1 MTQPAFLYEREGRT
15 SGTAFVL
22 AAIYAVL
29 AWLWYALAVSPVIL
43 VLLFLVTVPA
53 IIDLIRNPQSRFQLD
68 GDSLIWRHGR
78 REAEIARAEIRQLH
92 IHLRLDRSIK
102 LIVELETGRKIRVI
116 QPAIPPLLLLEQG
129 LEAQSMPFQKHPF
142 SLL

>member
-1 MTQPAFLYEREGRT
+1 MTQAFTFERQGRT

-29 AWLWYALAVSPVIL
+29 AWLWYALSVSPVIL
-43 VLLFLVTVPA
+43 GILFLVTVPA
-53 IIDLIRNPQSRFQLD
+53 IVDLIRNPQSRFQLD
-68 GDSLIWRHGR
+68 STALSWSHGR
-78 REAEIARAEIRQLH
+78 RSAEIARGEIRQLH

-102 LIVELETGRKIRVI
+102 LVIELETGRKIRVI
-116 QPAIPPLLLLEQG
+116 QPAIPPLALLEQG
-129 LEAQSMPFQKHPF
+129 LEAQAMPFQKHPF